1 MQVTKLKSYAYFG
14 TKQFPVNISLLQ
26 SSELIA
32 LVKGSPAG
40 TFNRTYSDLTEGS
53 PDNIFKRNFNGLDI
67 WGLTRRADKYIV
79 KLYDD
84 ATPDPDSYIPSL
96 ELLGWTAQVLS
107 TDSTYTPQYTDH
119 DIMSATKITA
129 LSGDDYDTT
138 PVHHEAT
145 CGGFIFESGTP
156 IVHNF
161 GVGVFE
167 RDTLYTIRMYP
178 SNTSSNGFMIDI
190 GIVPDDYILNGYVNQ
205 KYIDNPANSMCYIRV
220 TMKHDIDNTVIQRI
234 AFSDVHLSTCE
245 DINTYM
251 SGIFFPDAAQD
262 IDDPENPYG
271 DPGTSGPGGGDGSYG
286 DPDEI
291 DPTAVP
297 DLPTISASST
307 GFITIYNPTSANL
320 SSLGGFL
327 WSNLFDINTF
337 KKLYT
342 DPMDCIISLGIVPCV
357 PNSAGTQNIKFGNV
371 DTGINCSY
379 LATQYVKVDCGS
391 VDIRKYVGSFMD
403 YSPYVKISLFLP
415 YIGFINLGT
424 DDIMGGSINVT
435 YHVDILSGD
444 CIAFITHSSKGVL
457 YSYTGNCLTNVPV
470 TAANYANSLRNY
482 YEAVS
487 GIIPSTCNG
496 AASGGAAGAASGA
509 INGALSAAS
518 NIILNTKPDYQ
529 RSGSLGGSSGIMGV
543 QKPFIVIERPNISV
557 PNNVQHYMGQ
567 TSNITANLGGL
578 SGMTIVEAVHLEGVP
593 ATTEEIAEIESML
606 KAGVIL

>member
-1 MQVTKLKSYAYFG
+1 M
-14 TKQFPVNISLLQ
+14 
-26 SSELIA
+26 
-32 LVKGSPAG
+32 
-40 TFNRTYSDLTEGS
+40 
-53 PDNIFKRNFNGLDI
+53 
-67 WGLTRRADKYIV
+67 
-79 KLYDD
+79 
-84 ATPDPDSYIPSL
+84 
-96 ELLGWTAQVLS
+96 
-107 TDSTYTPQYTDH
+107 
-119 DIMSATKITA
+119 MSATKITA
-129 LSGDDYDTT
+129 LSGTEYNTT
-138 PVHHEAT
+138 PVHHQAT

-156 IVHNF
+156 IVSNF
-161 GVGVFE
+161 GIGVFE
-167 RDTLYTIRMYP
+167 RNSLQSVALRP
-178 SNTSSNGFMIDI
+178 SNTGNFGFHIDI
-190 GIVPDDYILNGYVNQ
+190 LVLPDDYLLNGYVNPA
-205 KYIDNPANSMCYIRV
+205 YIENPSSTAVYIRV
-220 TMKHDIDNTVIQRI
+220 AMKHDADNSVIQRI
-234 AFSDVHLSTCE
+234 DFSDVRITSCS

-251 SGIFFPDAAQD
+251 SGIYFPDSAQD
-262 IDDPENPYG
+262 IDDVDNPYG
-271 DPGTSGPGGGDGSYG
+271 EPGTSGPGGGDGSYG
-286 DPDEI
+286 NPDEV

-327 WSNLFDINTF
+327 WSNLFDIDTF

-457 YSYTGNCLTNVPV
+457 YSYTGNCLTNVPI

-482 YEAVS
+482 YEAVT

-496 AASGGAAGAASGA
+496 AASGGAAGAAGGA

-557 PNNVQHYMGQ
+557 PNKVQHYMGQ

-578 SGMTIVEAVHLEGVP
+578 SGMTIVEAVHLEGIP
-593 ATTEEIAEIESML
+593 CTTEELAEIESL
-606 KAGVIL
+606 LQGGVIL

>member
-1 MQVTKLKSYAYFG
+1 MDVVNITAYAYKYG
-14 TKQFPVNISLLQ
+14 VQYPVQIPLIR
-26 SSELIA
+26 SSALIEH
-32 LVKGSPAG
+32 VKEVGAS
-40 TFNRTYSDLTEGS
+40 TFERTYTGLHEGALDSIVRTNFDGYDLWAALRACPQYYMYYPNQGAAGLSDF
-53 PDNIFKRNFNGLDI
+53 I
-67 WGLTRRADKYIV
+67 
-79 KLYDD
+79 KLYNLLGLYVKKLD
-84 ATPDPDSYIPSL
+84 APAEETPPSSSL
-96 ELLGWTAQVLS
+96 EFVQLDRIVSVLGEDYYQFAGSNWNF
-107 TDSTYTPQYTDH
+107 
-119 DIMSATKITA
+119 ATGR
-129 LSGDDYDTT
+129 LFYSGMN
-138 PVHHEAT
+138 
-145 CGGFIFESGTP
+145 
-156 IVHNF
+156 IVN
-161 GVGVFE
+161 
-167 RDTLYTIRMYP
+167 RM
-178 SNTSSNGFMIDI
+178 NTSSFMTIHSRI
-190 GIVPDDYILNGYVNQ
+190 YPTATAKYLYVGVIPDDYFINGRV
-205 KYIDNPANSMCYIRV
+205 NPAYENDTNHLLSIQLNVYTDNNYDEIIAV
-220 TMKHDIDNTVIQRI
+220 EFADVDIYGLGDYNT
-234 AFSDVHLSTCE
+234 
-245 DINTYM
+245 
-251 SGIFFPDAAQD
+251 FFGDRYTPDYAQNVA
-262 IDDPENPYG
+262 DPENPYG
-271 DPGTSGPGGGDGSYG
+271 EPGTSSTGGGDGSYG
-286 DPDEI
+286 DPDEV
-291 DPTAVP
+291 DPTSVP

-320 SSLGGFL
+320 SSLGSFL

-342 DPMDCIISLGIVPCV
+342 DPMDCIISLGIVPCI
-357 PNSAGTQNIKFGNV
+357 PTSAGSQNIMFGNI
-371 DTGINCSY
+371 DTGINCTY

-482 YEAVS
+482 YEAVT

-496 AASGGAAGAASGA
+496 AASGGAAGAAGGA

-543 QKPFIVIERPNISV
+543 QRPFIVIERPNISV

-578 SGMTIVEAVHLEGVP
+578 SGMTIVESVHLEGIP
-593 ATTEEIAEIESML
+593 CTTEELSEIEALL
-606 KAGVIL
+606 KGGVIL

>member
-1 MQVTKLKSYAYFG
+1 MDVVNIASYVNYG
-14 TKQFPVNISLLQ
+14 SKQFPINISVIR
-26 SSELIA
+26 STDLIEH
-32 LVKGSPAG
+32 VRSAG
-40 TFNRTYSDLTEGS
+40 AST
-53 PDNIFKRNFNGLDI
+53 FKRSYSGIHVTSIDDIVKQNFDGFNL
-67 WGLTRRADKYIV
+67 WGAWRKCEHYYCIFPPNPGPNTVVRNLWDMLGMYTRQIDMTDTGISYSSDYSFVHADSIVNVLGQTYPNISGYTPNYSAGNFLYTSLMVPNIAHTGCFIINNTRLYTYTLKYIRLTV
-79 KLYDD
+79 
-84 ATPDPDSYIPSL
+84 
-96 ELLGWTAQVLS
+96 
-107 TDSTYTPQYTDH
+107 
-119 DIMSATKITA
+119 
-129 LSGDDYDTT
+129 
-138 PVHHEAT
+138 
-145 CGGFIFESGTP
+145 
-156 IVHNF
+156 
-161 GVGVFE
+161 
-167 RDTLYTIRMYP
+167 
-178 SNTSSNGFMIDI
+178 
-190 GIVPDDYILNGYVNQ
+190 VPDDYLLNGVVNQ
-205 KYIDNPANSMCYIRV
+205 KYVDNPAESMLNIDIELETDDDNTEIQWVYFNDVSLISIGDYNRFF
-220 TMKHDIDNTVIQRI
+220 TGIKTPDYAQKTDDID
-234 AFSDVHLSTCE
+234 
-245 DINTYM
+245 
-251 SGIFFPDAAQD
+251 
-262 IDDPENPYG
+262 NPYG

-286 DPDEI
+286 NPDEV

-320 SSLGGFL
+320 SSLGSFL

-557 PNNVQHYMGQ
+557 PNKVQHYMGQ
-567 TSNITANLGGL
+567 MSNMTANLGGL

>member
-1 MQVTKLKSYAYFG
+1 MDVVNITAYAYKYG
-14 TKQFPVNISLLQ
+14 VQYPVQ
-26 SSELIA
+26 
-32 LVKGSPAG
+32 
-40 TFNRTYSDLTEGS
+40 
-53 PDNIFKRNFNGLDI
+53 
-67 WGLTRRADKYIV
+67 
-79 KLYDD
+79 
-84 ATPDPDSYIPSL
+84 IPIIRS
-96 ELLGWTAQVLS
+96 
-107 TDSTYTPQYTDH
+107 
-119 DIMSATKITA
+119 TA
-129 LSGDDYDTT
+129 LIEH
-138 PVHHEAT
+138 VREQ
-145 CGGFIFESGTP
+145 GTST
-156 IVHNF
+156 
-161 GVGVFE
+161 FE
-167 RDTLYTIRMYP
+167 RDYQDLHEGAMDATVRTNFDGYDLWAAVRACPQYYMYYPYQGAAGLSNIIKLYNLLGIYVKRMEAPADETQPAPDYVHLDRIVSVLGEDYYDITG
-178 SNTSSNGFMIDI
+178 SNWMFAAGLLNYSSLSIINRIATSSFIMTHSRIYNTNWKYLYVGV
-190 GIVPDDYILNGYVNQ
+190 VPDDYFINGRV
-205 KYIDNPANSMCYIRV
+205 NPAYADDLDHLLYIQ
-220 TMKHDIDNTVIQRI
+220 IDVRTDDSFDEITRIKFSEVRLGTLQNYNT
-234 AFSDVHLSTCE
+234 
-245 DINTYM
+245 
-251 SGIFFPDAAQD
+251 FFGDRYTPDYAQNVA
-262 IDDPENPYG
+262 DPENPYG
-271 DPGTSGPGGGDGSYG
+271 EPGTSSPGGGDGSYG
-286 DPDEI
+286 DPDEV

-307 GFITIYNPTSANL
+307 GFITIYNPTTANL
-320 SSLGGFL
+320 SSLGNFL
-327 WSNLFDINTF
+327 WSNLFDIDTF

-357 PNSAGTQNIKFGNV
+357 PTSGGTQNIKFGNV

-496 AASGGAAGAASGA
+496 AASGGAAGAAGGA

>member
-1 MQVTKLKSYAYFG
+1 MQVTKLMSYMEMSG
-14 TKQFPVNISLLQ
+14 EQFPVQLSLIQ
-26 SSELIA
+26 SSELIEM
-32 LVKGSPAG
+32 VKNAPAG
-40 TFNRTYSDLTEGS
+40 TYNRTYSGLNEKTLS
-53 PDNIFKRNFNGLDI
+53 NKFKTNFNGLDLYSAVRSAI
-67 WGLTRRADKYIV
+67 FYSALSAGQSLGDTTMTETYLGLLQLKYANLV
-79 KLYDD
+79 TQHEA
-84 ATPDPDSYIPSL
+84 AT
-96 ELLGWTAQVLS
+96 G
-107 TDSTYTPQYTDH
+107 YTVEFSWDRL
-119 DIMSATKITA
+119 TA
-129 LSGDDYDTT
+129 LSGTDY
-138 PVHHEAT
+138 HRSNNLEHQAT
-145 CGGFIFESGTP
+145 GFYLTNSVGITKMTGATLLGNYFTFTIAQHSGFIDL
-156 IVHNF
+156 I
-161 GVGVFE
+161 
-167 RDTLYTIRMYP
+167 
-178 SNTSSNGFMIDI
+178 
-190 GIVPDDYILNGYVNQ
+190 IVPDDFLLNGYVNPAYEEETPMISMRVHFYVDNMVDHFT
-205 KYIDNPANSMCYIRV
+205 YIE
-220 TMKHDIDNTVIQRI
+220 
-234 AFSDVHLSTCE
+234 FSDVIYIESTHWP
-245 DINTYM
+245 
-251 SGIFFPDAAQD
+251 SFFAGIKFPDAAQD
-262 IDDPENPYG
+262 IDDPDNPYG

-291 DPTAVP
+291 DPTSVP

-320 SSLGGFL
+320 SSLGNFL
-327 WSNLFDINTF
+327 WSNLFDVNTF

-342 DPMDCIISLGIVPCV
+342 DPMDCIISLGIVPCI
-357 PNSAGTQNIKFGNV
+357 PNSGGTRNIYFGNV
-371 DTGINCSY
+371 DTGINCSF
-379 LATQYVKVDCGS
+379 LSTQYAKVDCGS

-496 AASGGAAGAASGA
+496 AASGGAAGAAGGA
-509 INGALSAAS
+509 ISGALSAAS

-557 PNNVQHYMGQ
+557 PNKVQHYMGQ

-578 SGMTIVEAVHLEGVP
+578 SGMTIVEAVHLEGIP
-593 ATTEEIAEIESML
+593 CTTSELAEIESIL
-606 KAGVIL
+606 KSGVIL